1 MSHSCNFISHTTYHP
16 MIYLA
21 IRFISHNCN
30 FIPPNVNSYLTIVNL
45 FLLILTLNV
54 TMRFCVSHLQLH
66 ITYVFVFHNC
76 DFVAA
81 RVSSHSKCRCVCA
94 AWGKSFHVLSQI
106 RLSERVLVWV
116 SSHVVTQ
123 PLTDKHNL
131 WNACVRSW
139 HVVYDSEM

>member
-76 DFVAA
+76 NFV
-81 RVSSHSKCRCVCA
+81 SHNCNLILRIVTLFKPYIATTFCIFYSEAEKGFHTLLSKFGCEQH
-94 AWGKSFHVLSQI
+94 S
-106 RLSERVLVWV
+106 
-116 SSHVVTQ
+116 
-123 PLTDKHNL
+123 
-131 WNACVRSW
+131 
-139 HVVYDSEM
+139 